1 MKRQNI
7 EFIVNRVSKISDESL
22 ELLKA
27 VKDKDLD
34 IYNKAYKINQTAH
47 ELNAMINKCSIE

>member
-1 MKRQNI
+1 MKKENVN
-7 EFIVNRVSKISDESL
+7 FIVNRISKISDQSL
-22 ELLKA
+22 ELLKS

-47 ELNAMINKCSIE
+47 ELNAMINKCSTE